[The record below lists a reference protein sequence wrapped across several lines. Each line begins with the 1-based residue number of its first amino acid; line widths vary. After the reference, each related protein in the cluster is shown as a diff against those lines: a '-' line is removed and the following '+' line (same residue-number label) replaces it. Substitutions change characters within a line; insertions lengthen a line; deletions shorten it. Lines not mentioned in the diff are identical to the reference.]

1 MLPSCLIHGP
11 GAPTAGLPARAREA
25 AAIEAVKDNA
35 SPAVKFMVK
44 RELFDLIEFLK
55 EMPDAEFNEIVDSV
69 KSLKEDRRQKAA
81 KIMIDPPY
89 GLKSL
94 LAMRFI
100 NQVSL
105 EYLGEGM

>member
-1 MLPSCLIHGP
+1 
-11 GAPTAGLPARAREA
+11 
-25 AAIEAVKDNA
+25 
-35 SPAVKFMVK
+35 MVK

>member
-1 MLPSCLIHGP
+1 MQTASCTLAIHVPTQVNPSRKVI
-11 GAPTAGLPARAREA
+11 
-25 AAIEAVKDNA
+25 
-35 SPAVKFMVK
+35 
-44 RELFDLIEFLK
+44 ELFPQSTVRNTNDPADNNQHP
-55 EMPDAEFNEIVDSV
+55 MPVDSV

>member
-1 MLPSCLIHGP
+1 
-11 GAPTAGLPARAREA
+11 
-25 AAIEAVKDNA
+25 
-35 SPAVKFMVK
+35 
-44 RELFDLIEFLK
+44 
-55 EMPDAEFNEIVDSV
+55 MPDAEFNEIVDSV